1 MRPGN
6 EAKATG
12 SPTEP
17 EAQAT
22 GSPTE
27 PEAQA
32 TGSHTEPEANAAD
45 SESQTSTETAID
57 FEENDSEEEAD
68 PENREITE
76 TTTHNKKLPQY
87 FELYL
92 HGKKLRRISV
102 LSMVMLAAGVLGT
115 TFVTLWT
122 TLLTRESITCGEVGF
137 DCFANDEPV
146 TDCSMF
152 ENGTIVHINGTR
164 YELACFR
171 FVFDYVRGFSA
182 AGGFTFSAMIVIN
195 VILLA
200 IISISKIKSRICH
213 VLSMLLFSF
222 FLIIT
227 VLGFSFVSLFPVL
240 RIDNIFLRFS
250 YLFSFYFWSGEC
262 MLLAI
267 DVWDVHVQ
275 ILSCLLYCTTGIKY

>member
-1 MRPGN
+1 MYVVQGSLKMASYFTYAFVPFIISLCLTLPISVLLVVRRKKTPEGTVYRLSHVHRILLKAVYVGL
-6 EAKATG
+6 ELKKKKVSEDCAQRTDSQAQATG
-12 SPTEP
+12 SPTEPEAQATGNDTEP

-68 PENREITE
+68 PD
-76 TTTHNKKLPQY
+76 

-92 HGKKLRRISV
+92 YGKKLRRISV

-115 TFVTLWT
+115 TNITLWT
-122 TLLTRESITCGEVGF
+122 TLLTRKSITCGEVGF

-171 FVFDYVRGFSA
+171 CV
-182 AGGFTFSAMIVIN
+182 
-195 VILLA
+195 
-200 IISISKIKSRICH
+200 
-213 VLSMLLFSF
+213 
-222 FLIIT
+222 
-227 VLGFSFVSLFPVL
+227 
-240 RIDNIFLRFS
+240 
-250 YLFSFYFWSGEC
+250 
-262 MLLAI
+262 
-267 DVWDVHVQ
+267 
-275 ILSCLLYCTTGIKY
+275 